1 MAGKKWRQINIKNCT
16 YYYDDDINNINNFK
30 PRNKK
35 IDKKLFEDIF
45 IYYIGVKPL
54 YLSFAKINGYVK
66 DHDENKYLIVIPTGE
81 KK

>member
-30 PRNKK
+30 PRNIK

-45 IYYIGVKPL
+45 IY
-54 YLSFAKINGYVK
+54 
-66 DHDENKYLIVIPTGE
+66 
-81 KK
+81 